1 MRFLAHPLEEATRRR
16 LRAGGCNAVDSTD
29 ESALCMSMLLPPAWS
44 PLRIDRTSPPLVRR
58 GERDTVEPPP
68 SPLPDTPPSN
78 EYQSAS
84 SSVHENLSASTSSM
98 VIRSVAVCLL
108 RGTVA
113 ASLQPG
119 HPRVVPGVQT
129 CALHRRSARET
140 VNNRRRPSLARA
152 EQEARSGKAATTL
165 PKIDKTLP
173 TYSGAQGAF
182 FRPLA
187 THMLKPLRARP

>member
-16 LRAGGCNAVDSTD
+16 LRAGGCNAVDPTD
-29 ESALCMSMLLPPAWS
+29 ESAQCMSMLLPPAWS

-78 EYQSAS
+78 EYQSAPS
-84 SSVHENLSASTSSM
+84 SIHEENSSASTSSM

-108 RGTVA
+108 WGTVA
-113 ASLQPG
+113 TSRQPG
-119 HPRVVPGVQT
+119 RPRVVPGVQT

-140 VNNRRRPSLARA
+140 VM
-152 EQEARSGKAATTL
+152 Q
-165 PKIDKTLP
+165 
-173 TYSGAQGAF
+173 
-182 FRPLA
+182 
-187 THMLKPLRARP
+187 